1 MLNVRTFI
9 DRPILSGVIS
19 VMIVIVGAI
28 GLTQLPIEQF
38 PDIAPPTVSVRA
50 SYTGANAE
58 TLQKSVVV
66 PLEEAINGVE
76 NMIYM
81 TSNASNNGSCN
92 INVFFKQGTDPNMAT
107 VNVQNRVAQ
116 AQGLLPAE
124 VTRTGVNVVRRQT
137 STLKS
142 LGLYSPNDTYDLAFL
157 NNYFKINIEP
167 RLSRVP
173 GVGEVDVYGS
183 NYSMRIWLDPAKMA
197 QHNLMPSDITAV
209 LAEQNVESPAGTL
222 GEESENTFQYVLKY
236 RGRYE
241 EEADYEQMVIRS
253 EPDGSVLRL
262 KDVARVEMGLQGY
275 AIEGYINGHQGTT
288 SMISQTPGS
297 NANEIIIAIDKLVEE
312 IRKDL
317 PADMELID
325 LMSTKDFLDASI
337 HSVRRTLLEAAVLV
351 VLVVLLFLRSWR
363 ATLVPLV
370 AIVVSLVGTFGFLY
384 VAGFSLNTLTLF
396 ALVLVIGTVVDDAI
410 VVAEAVQTKM
420 ETQQTHPLAPPCE
433 GGERSPLTAG
443 EDVAKEN
450 PCAAAQTHSSP
461 LPTREGQGGGSAGG
475 KSATIT
481 AMRGITT
488 ALITS
493 TLVFMAVF
501 IPVCFMGGTSGIF
514 YTHFGLTMAV
524 AVLISLINALTLSP
538 ALCAR
543 LLKVKTATRSPLNN
557 RGCDSTPGNSA
568 VDDSTL
574 EECPSDIDGRPLQGR
589 YVCDTLSAGPSDTAV
604 IERRRFHRL
613 PSFVQ
618 SFVSILQ
625 LIVRPFVRPFQ
636 SFVQRFVKGYQSC
649 VLFFIG
655 HKWLVGGLVAAAL
668 ATFFYLLSTTKTA
681 LVPDEDMGVIYV
693 TVQTQPGSTKSE
705 THRMMDR
712 IEQLITDLPQIKAY
726 SKSVGVSR
734 MAGQSSNNGMFLLR
748 LKNWDERRGK
758 GDDLKSVMAEVNR
771 RVADISE
778 AKIMAFT
785 QPMISGYGAT
795 NGFELQVQDH
805 QDRGVDSLMAVTNR
819 LIAALQARPEIS
831 RAQTSF
837 HNRYPQYRLHIDAAR
852 CKRAG
857 VSPSDVLACLSGYIG
872 GTYSSNMN
880 KYSKLYRVMVQAE
893 VTARLDEQALNNMYV
908 RAKDGSMAPVSGF
921 VQLTPIMGTAN
932 LTRFNLF
939 PAIQVS
945 GMPEK
950 GYSSGQ
956 TLKAVREEAARV
968 LPQGYGFEFAGMS
981 REEASAGQHTLYV
994 FIVCIVFIYLILC
1007 ALYESL
1013 FIPLAVILSVPFGL
1027 MGSFLFAQWFGL
1039 ENNIYMQTGVIMLIG
1054 LLSKTAILL
1063 TEYASER
1070 RRAGMSIARAALSAA
1085 QVRLRPILMTSL
1097 TMIFGLLPMMFAT
1110 GAGANGNISLGVG
1123 TVGGML
1129 IGTIAL
1135 LLFVPS
1141 LFVVF
1146 QQLEERMKIH

>member
-1 MLNVRTFI
+1 MSVKTFI
-9 DRPILSGVIS
+9 DRPILAGVIS

-38 PDIAPPTVSVRA
+38 PDIAPPTVSVA
-50 SYTGANAE
+50 ANYTGANAE

-76 NMIYM
+76 NMLYM
-81 TSNASNNGSCN
+81 TSNASNNGSAR
-92 INVFFKQGTDPNMAT
+92 INVFFKQGTDPDMAT
-107 VNVQNRVAQ
+107 VNVQNRVSQ

-124 VTRTGVNVVRRQT
+124 VTRTGVTVMRRQT

-142 LGLYSPNDTYDLAFL
+142 LGLYSPGGTYDLAFL

-183 NYSMRIWLDPAKMA
+183 NYSMRIWLDPTKMA
-197 QHNLMPSDITAV
+197 QHHLMPSDITAV

-241 EEADYEQMVIRS
+241 EEADYENLVIRS
-253 EPDGSVLRL
+253 EADGSVLRL
-262 KDVARVEMGLQGY
+262 KDVARVEIGLQGY
-275 AIEGYINGHQGTT
+275 AIEGEINGHPGATC
-288 SMISQTPGS
+288 MISQTPGS
-297 NANEIIIAIDKLVEE
+297 NANEIIIAIDKLVGE
-312 IRKDL
+312 IRQDL
-317 PADMELID
+317 PADMEIID

-337 HSVRRTLLEAAVLV
+337 HSVRRTLIEAAVLV

-363 ATLVPLV
+363 ATMIPLV
-370 AIVVSLVGTFGFLY
+370 AIIVSLVGTFGFLY

-410 VVAEAVQTKM
+410 VVAEAVQAKL
-420 ETQQTHPLAPPCE
+420 EKDSPP
-433 GGERSPLTAG
+433 A
-443 EDVAKEN
+443 
-450 PCAAAQTHSSP
+450 
-461 LPTREGQGGGSAGG
+461 LPVREGAVTLEDRGALPSKHFAPSLAGREGG
-475 KSATIT
+475 KSATLS
-481 AMRGITT
+481 AMHEVTT

-514 YTHFGLTMAV
+514 YTQFGLTMAV
-524 AVLISLINALTLSP
+524 AVLISMINALTLSP

-543 LLKVKTATRSPLNN
+543 LLKRPTTNLTRPQQGISVSVAQGGERLRGVK
-557 RGCDSTPGNSA
+557 
-568 VDDSTL
+568 
-574 EECPSDIDGRPLQGR
+574 
-589 YVCDTLSAGPSDTAV
+589 
-604 IERRRFHRL
+604 
-613 PSFVQ
+613 SFVH
-618 SFVSILQ
+618 
-625 LIVRPFVRPFQ
+625 
-636 SFVQRFVKGYQSC
+636 GYQSA
-649 VLFFIG
+649 VEFFFR
-655 HKWLVGGLVAAAL
+655 HKWLVGGLVVAAL
-668 ATFFYLLSTTKTA
+668 ATFAYLLRTTKTA

-693 TVQTQPGSTKSE
+693 TVQTQPGSTKAQ
-705 THRMMDR
+705 THAMMDR
-712 IEQLITDLPQIKAY
+712 VEARLVDLPQIKAY

-748 LKNWDERRGK
+748 LKNWDERKGK

-819 LIAALQARPEIS
+819 FIDALRHRPEIS

-837 HNRYPQYRLHIDAAR
+837 DNRYPQYRVTVDAAR

-857 VSPSDVLACLSGYIG
+857 ISPSDVLSCLSGYIG
-872 GTYSSNMN
+872 GNYSSNMN
-880 KYSKLYRVMVQAE
+880 KFSKLYRVMVQAE
-893 VTARLDEQALNNMYV
+893 VSARLDTHSLDNIYV
-908 RAKDGSMAPVSGF
+908 RAGDGSMAPISAF
-921 VQLTPIMGTAN
+921 VQLTPILGTAT

-956 TLKAVREEAARV
+956 ALQAVRETAASV
-968 LPQGYGFEFAGMS
+968 LPQGYGYEFAGMS

-994 FIVCIVFIYLILC
+994 FAACILFIYLILC

-1013 FIPLAVILSVPFGL
+1013 LIPLAVILSVPFGL

-1039 ENNIYMQTGVIMLIG
+1039 ENNIFMQTGVIMLIG

-1070 RRAGMSIARAALSAA
+1070 RRAGMTIVQAALSAA
-1085 QVRLRPILMTSL
+1085 KVRLRPILMTSL
-1097 TMIFGLLPMMFAT
+1097 TLIFGLLPMMFAT

-1141 LFVVF
+1141 LFVIF
-1146 QQLEERMKIH
+1146 QSLEERLKGSPKAVAAHNS

>member
-1 MLNVRTFI
+1 MNVRTFI
-9 DRPILSGVIS
+9 DRPILAGVIS

-92 INVFFKQGTDPNMAT
+92 INVFFKQGTDPDMAT

-142 LGLYSPNDTYDLAFL
+142 LGLYSPNGTYDLAFL

-183 NYSMRIWLDPAKMA
+183 NYAMRIWLDPAKMS
-197 QHNLMPSDITAV
+197 QHKLMPSDITAV

-241 EEADYEQMVIRS
+241 EEADYENLVIRS
-253 EPDGSVLRL
+253 EADGSVLRL
-262 KDVARVEMGLQGY
+262 KDVARIEMGLQGY
-275 AIEGYINGHQGTT
+275 AIEGEINGHPGSTC
-288 SMISQTPGS
+288 MISQTSGS

-337 HSVRRTLLEAAVLV
+337 HSVERTLFEAAILV

-363 ATLVPLV
+363 ATLIPLI
-370 AIVVSLVGTFGFLY
+370 AIVVSLVGTFAFLY
-384 VAGFSLNTLTLF
+384 IAGFSLNTLTLF

-410 VVAEAVQTKM
+410 VVAEAVQTKWSAATLSAM
-420 ETQQTHPLAPPCE
+420 HDV
-433 GGERSPLTAG
+433 TA
-443 EDVAKEN
+443 
-450 PCAAAQTHSSP
+450 
-461 LPTREGQGGGSAGG
+461 
-475 KSATIT
+475 
-481 AMRGITT
+481 

-514 YTHFGLTMAV
+514 YTQFGLTMAV
-524 AVLISLINALTLSP
+524 AVLISMINALTLSP
-538 ALCAR
+538 ALSAR
-543 LLKVKTATRSPLNN
+543 LL
-557 RGCDSTPGNSA
+557 
-568 VDDSTL
+568 
-574 EECPSDIDGRPLQGR
+574 
-589 YVCDTLSAGPSDTAV
+589 
-604 IERRRFHRL
+604 RRRKSKGGEEEQPET
-613 PSFVQ
+613 PS
-618 SFVSILQ
+618 L
-625 LIVRPFVRPFQ
+625 VR
-636 SFVQRFVKGYQSC
+636 RFVNGYQSC
-649 VLFFIG
+649 VTFFMEK
-655 HKWLVGGLVAAAL
+655 KWLTFVLVAAAL
-668 ATFFYLLSTTKTA
+668 ATFFYLLTTTKTA

-693 TVQTQPGSTKSE
+693 TVQTQPGSTKES
-705 THRMMDR
+705 THEMMNR
-712 IEQLITDLPQIKAY
+712 VEQRLVDLPQIKAY

-748 LKNWDERRGK
+748 LKNWDDRKGK
-758 GDDLKSVMAEVNR
+758 GNDLHSVMAEVNR

-831 RAQTSF
+831 RSQTSF
-837 HNRYPQYRLHIDAAR
+837 NNRYPQYRLYVDAAR

-857 VSPSDVLACLSGYIG
+857 VSPSDVLSCLSGYIG
-872 GTYSSNMN
+872 GSYSSNMN
-880 KYSKLYRVMVQAE
+880 KFSKLYRVMVQAE
-893 VTARLDEQALNNMYV
+893 VTARLDEQSLNNMYV

-921 VQLTPIMGTAN
+921 VQLKPILGTAN

-956 TLKAVREEAARV
+956 ALQAVREEAAHV
-968 LPQGYGFEFAGMS
+968 LPEGYGYEFAGMS
-981 REEASAGQHTLYV
+981 REEASAGQNTIYV
-994 FIVCIVFIYLILC
+994 FAICIIFIYLILC

-1013 FIPLAVILSVPFGL
+1013 FIPLAIILSVPFGL
-1027 MGSFLFAQWFGL
+1027 MGSFLFAQFFGL

-1070 RRAGMSIARAALSAA
+1070 RRAGMSIAQAALSAA
-1085 QVRLRPILMTSL
+1085 KVRLRPILMTSL
-1097 TMIFGLLPMMFAT
+1097 TMVFGLLPMIFAT
-1110 GAGANGNISLGVG
+1110 GAGANGNQSLGVG

-1146 QQLEERMKIH
+1146 QTIEEKVFSSNEK